1 MSITDGILNALTGK
15 KIETIRTSRE
25 EMAEMVNKYYIIPAS
40 TQDELTVVEETI
52 KGGFQTKELDSKDGR
67 YKLRVVRNTSNH
79 NWVWIIDME
88 KNRHYEYK
96 CTFYGKFKN
105 MVIEKI
111 VAARQNKI
119 YNVT

>member
-1 MSITDGILNALTGK
+1 MSITDGILSKLTGE

-25 EMAEMVNKYYIIPAS
+25 EMAELVNKYYIIPAA
-40 TQDELTVVEETI
+40 TPDELSAVEDTI
-52 KGGFQTKELDSKDGR
+52 KGGFLTKELDSKDGR
-67 YKLRVVRNTSNH
+67 YKLRVVRNLSNH

-88 KNRHYEYK
+88 TNRHYEYK

-111 VAARQNKI
+111 VTARQSKN
-119 YNVT
+119 